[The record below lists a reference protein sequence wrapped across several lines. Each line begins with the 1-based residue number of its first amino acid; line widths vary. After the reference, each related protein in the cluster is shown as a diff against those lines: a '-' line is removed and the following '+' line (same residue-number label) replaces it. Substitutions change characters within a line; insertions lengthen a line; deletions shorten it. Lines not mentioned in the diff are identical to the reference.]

1 MDRQPPLQG
10 ASWAT
15 QSVVAPPC
23 RVLRSARCGAATDGG
38 RQCCACVRVCVRA
51 CVCACVRVCAVCMHV
66 CVCMRTT
73 GADALSSWTAA
84 RGQAA
89 GTGGSLRVRPRR
101 APALCLLLAARTR
114 PGAGKRHSFCR
125 RNGPRRGARGAA
137 TRSWP
142 GGVPCGPAVTLV
154 HSGSNAQRRSSS
166 RTRSA
171 RQTRGLGEQRLPESR
186 GALDSDLP
194 TNANP
199 PKTDALATMT
209 PSARLSNTPLD
220 FGGVA
225 LIFVV

>member
-15 QSVVAPPC
+15 RSVVAPPC
-23 RVLRSARCGAATDGG
+23 RVLRSARPTEGVSAA
-38 RQCCACVRVCVRA
+38 RACACVRVRA
-51 CVCACVRVCAVCMHV
+51 CQS
-66 CVCMRTT
+66 
-73 GADALSSWTAA
+73 ADALSSWTAA

-101 APALCLLLAARTR
+101 APTLCLLLAAHTR
-114 PGAGKRHSFCR
+114 PGAGKRHSFCH
-125 RNGPRRGARGAA
+125 RNGPRRGAHGAA

-154 HSGSNAQRRSSS
+154 HSGSNAQRSSSS

-194 TNANP
+194 ANANP

-220 FGGVA
+220 FGGAA
-225 LIFVV
+225 LIFVA

>member
-1 MDRQPPLQG
+1 MTR
-10 ASWAT
+10 
-15 QSVVAPPC
+15 SVVAPPC
-23 RVLRSARCGAATDGG
+23 RVLRSARPTEGVSAA
-38 RQCCACVRVCVRA
+38 RA
-51 CVCACVRVCAVCMHV
+51 CVCACVRACRVRVCARVCARH
-66 CVCMRTT
+66 R
-73 GADALSSWTAA
+73 ADALSSWTAA

-114 PGAGKRHSFCR
+114 PSTRKRHSFCR

-154 HSGSNAQRRSSS
+154 HSGSNAQRSSSS

-194 TNANP
+194 ANANP

-220 FGGVA
+220 FGGAA
-225 LIFVV
+225 LIFVA